1 MPLLRD
7 ISPYSQDIGWLI
19 GLIQDNDADGWLR
32 TKDAIGGFYAEEGRE
47 GDDLIPQDHEVAFSY
62 LNTKE
67 LNSKKGIQ
75 VEINGDLFNC
85 AIIKEPLY
93 DPSGQKMRS

>member
-7 ISPYSQDIGWLI
+7 IAPYSQDVGWLI

-32 TKDAIGGFYAEEGRE
+32 TKDAIGGFYEEEGRE

-62 LNTKE
+62 LNQLPYDNKLFRQHT
-67 LNSKKGIQ
+67 NYGISHDISYQ
-75 VEINGDLFNC
+75 IVKDL
-85 AIIKEPLY
+85 
-93 DPSGQKMRS
+93 